1 MYTAVLSNTV
11 SKWTLKL
18 VPAAAIAAGLPS
30 GNVTALLGDVGTSAL
45 STNYSS
51 RVVTAMGGAIVK
63 AYEPGI
69 Q

>member
-1 MYTAVLSNTV
+1 VYTAVLSNTV

-45 STNYSS
+45 AENYNPSI
-51 RVVTAMGGAIVK
+51 VAAVGGAVVK
-63 AYEPGI
+63 AYERGI